1 METEISKCCGSKYL
15 PPCPGGPDTALEAC
29 KQEGGRG
36 MWTALGAP
44 GSRAQRLFKKPGLG
58 RTLGKAGGET
68 HSCPRGGS
76 GMCN

>member
-58 RTLGKAGGET
+58 RTELFISDVA
-68 HSCPRGGS
+68 RQLAV
-76 GMCN
+76 N